1 MRTALLLSGGMDSS
15 ALAWWFRPDLAISV
29 DYGQLA
35 AEAELRASAMVCAE
49 LGIDHDIVRIDCRK
63 LGSGDMAGQQPDIHA
78 PCSDWWPYRNQLLI
92 TFAGARALALGVG
105 RLWIGTVTSD
115 GTHADGRHEFFAHMD
130 ALMAAQEGALRVS
143 APAIE
148 MSTAQLI
155 RKSGIPAASLAW
167 THSCHKGNVP
177 CGQCRGCN
185 KYFEVF
191 HELGY
196 DLEESGRTQ
205 ASV

>member
-1 MRTALLLSGGMDSS
+1 MRTALLLSGGMDSN
-15 ALAWWFRPDLAISV
+15 ALAWWLRPDFAISI

-35 AEAELRASAMVCAE
+35 AGAELRASATVCAE
-49 LGIDHDIVRIDCRK
+49 LGIDHNILRVDCRA
-63 LGSGDMAGQQPDIHA
+63 LGSGDMAGQHPDAHA
-78 PCSDWWPYRNQLLI
+78 PSSDWWPYRNQLLI
-92 TFAGARALALGVG
+92 TLAGARALALGVE
-105 RLWIGTVTSD
+105 RLCIGTVASD
-115 GTHADGRHEFFAHMD
+115 GTHADGRREFYAHMD
-130 ALMAAQEGALRVS
+130 ALMSAQEGALRVA

-167 THSCHKGNVP
+167 AHSCHKGNVP
-177 CGQCRGCN
+177 CGQCRGCY

-196 DLEESGRTQ
+196 DLEGSR
-205 ASV
+205 